1 MNLPTNPFNTSPPIT
16 DRMSWIT
23 NFTVP
28 HLFLDDMIT
37 PVIIRGKVIQD
48 GFTVFGA
55 FKALIPGIGFLVTS
69 CQNDYLIVDDFAY
82 LRPKGSPIAMDPSLP
97 QSPIPDDFI
106 FSASLKTRL
115 FWLLSDHRTKAKIT
129 GLEMKLERLLD
140 PVLEEDIGYSW
151 GVEQIFPMLTPA
163 MLKASGWPGSSST
176 QESDIPH
183 DIKYLLHTCTQFPHP
198 EGDMA
203 PLPRQINYQK
213 EDHAAHRTWH
223 IARAKWAQKYRPGQW
238 IDVGGSIPHRIFYTF
253 NEDVGIVTYR
263 REIDG
268 ELHPVH
274 HIYHVNGQ
282 PPSMPPSPA
291 VPFVLGAP
299 PQAWS
304 LNESDDDSV
313 DSLSPIEGGI

>member
-1 MNLPTNPFNTSPPIT
+1 
-16 DRMSWIT
+16 MSWIT
-23 NFTVP
+23 SFTVP
-28 HLFLDDMIT
+28 QLFLDHMIT
-37 PVIIRGKVIQD
+37 PVIIRGKVVQD
-48 GFTVFGA
+48 GFTVFGVL
-55 FKALIPGIGFLVTS
+55 KTLLPGIGFVVTS
-69 CQNDYLIVDDFAY
+69 SNNDYLLVDDFAY
-82 LRPKGSPIAMDPSLP
+82 LRPKGSPISMDPSSP
-97 QSPIPDDFI
+97 QSSIPDDFI
-106 FSASLKTRL
+106 FSPSLMTRL
-115 FWLLSDHRTKAKIT
+115 FWLLSGHRTKAKIT
-129 GLEMKLERLLD
+129 GLEMKMGRLLD
-140 PVLEEDIGYSW
+140 PVSEEDIGESW
-151 GVEQIFPMLTPA
+151 SVEQIFPILTPA
-163 MLKASGWPGSSST
+163 MLTATGWPGTSIVT
-176 QESDIPH
+176 QDSEIPY
-183 DIKYLLHTCTQFPHP
+183 DIKFLLHTSTHFPHP

-203 PLPRQINYQK
+203 PILPQISYQK
-213 EDHAAHRTWH
+213 EEHVAHRAWH

-304 LNESDDDSV
+304 LKESDDDSV
-313 DSLSPIEGGI
+313 DSMSPIAGGI